1 MALGKTS
8 GLLKDG
14 DLRGAYVHPVRD
26 WHPGYFEMDWVR
38 YCEEELYQWKNKDF
52 YNWVFKET
60 VNSFTFKYF

>member
-14 DLRGAYVHPVRD
+14 DLRDEYVHPGRD

-38 YCEEELYQWKNKDF
+38 YCEEELY
-52 YNWVFKET
+52 
-60 VNSFTFKYF
+60 